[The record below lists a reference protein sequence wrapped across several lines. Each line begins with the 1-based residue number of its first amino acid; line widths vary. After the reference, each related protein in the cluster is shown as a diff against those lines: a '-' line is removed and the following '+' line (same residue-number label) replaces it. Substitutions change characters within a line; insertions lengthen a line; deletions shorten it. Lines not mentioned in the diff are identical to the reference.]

1 MNEIKVTVT
10 YNKPE
15 TSKFDALMAE
25 YEVAKRYAD
34 ETVAYYKPLAD
45 VAENVKFDAIMEQL
59 ETIKEY
65 AVRISEIKHG
75 SAVWITAYIPSGLC
89 GSSNCD
95 GEKFS
100 VIYRPKETSFRFE
113 IRSAWQEFSRKQI
126 KYYTEG
132 SHNFIGNWDEWK
144 VYEKLEEKALELL
157 RKEISEQ
164 TLKANAEKN
173 RLYNITKGGI

>member
-25 YEVAKRYAD
+25 YEAAKRYAD

-45 VAENVKFDAIMEQL
+45 VAENAKFDAIMEQL

-65 AVRISEIKHG
+65 AVRISEITNQ
-75 SAVWITAYIPSGLC
+75 AVWITAYISSGVC

-100 VIYRPKETSFRFE
+100 VVYRPNETLLRFE

-132 SHNFIGNWDEWK
+132 AHNFIGNWDEWK
-144 VYEKLEEKALELL
+144 VYEKLEAKALELL
-157 RKEISEQ
+157 RKEITEQ
-164 TLKANAEKN
+164 TRKANQAKN